1 LLVSLVVTFIRS
13 WRWYAEDMHSYKQ
26 TAGVCCSLLIDASA
40 MS

>member
-1 LLVSLVVTFIRS
+1 
-13 WRWYAEDMHSYKQ
+13 MHSYKQ